1 MRAYFLVALITALVT
16 YLSTWSVRF
25 IAKKYNIHPAI
36 RERDVHKTPI
46 PRIGGLAMF
55 AGLVVG
61 LFAAGS
67 FGWFESIFLDP
78 RPILAIVGAG
88 GLIVLIGLLDDLIE
102 LDWTAKMGGQM
113 AAAWILASSGVQIVS
128 LPIGG
133 LTVGSFGV
141 SLAVTI
147 FVVVLVMNA
156 VNFIDGLDGL
166 AAGVVGIGTFA
177 FFVYSYLLAQQ
188 TSPANYFSTA
198 GLLSAIV
205 LGMVMGFLPHNLRPA
220 KIFMGDSGAMLLGLL
235 MATSAIT
242 VTGNIDPAT
251 VSNQDLLPALIPLAL
266 PVLILILPL
275 LDLFF
280 AVVRRLRRGQSPFA
294 ADREHIHHQL
304 QDIGHSHAGAVWV
317 FYHWTALVSTSILL
331 LFWLEAGPV
340 LVIFGSWL
348 IAALIHTYWPVFR
361 SIRES
366 RKRRKL
372 RKAKQNG

>member
-36 RERDVHKTPI
+36 RDRDVHKTPI

-198 GLLSAIV
+198 GLISAIV
-205 LGMVMGFLPHNLRPA
+205 LGMVVGFLPHNLRPA

-340 LVIFGSWL
+340 MVIFGSWV

-372 RKAKQNG
+372 RKAQQNG

>member
-1 MRAYFLVALITALVT
+1 MRAYFLVALITAVMTFLA
-16 YLSTWSVRF
+16 TWGVRI
-25 IAKKYNIHPAI
+25 IAKRYKIHPAI

-55 AGLVVG
+55 FGLVAGL
-61 LFAAGS
+61 LTAGS
-67 FGWFESIFLDP
+67 FGWFESIFLEP
-78 RPILAIVGAG
+78 GPILAILGAG

-147 FVVVLVMNA
+147 FAVVLVMNA

-177 FFVYSYLLAQQ
+177 FFIYSYLLAQQ
-188 TSPANYFSTA
+188 TSPTNYFSTA
-198 GLLSAIV
+198 GLLSALV
-205 LGMVMGFLPHNLRPA
+205 LGMVAGFLPHNFRPA

-242 VTGNIDPAT
+242 VTGSIDPAT
-251 VSNQDLLPALIPLAL
+251 VTRNDLLPALIPLAL
-266 PVLILILPL
+266 PVMILILPL
-275 LDLFF
+275 LDLLL
-280 AVVRRLRRGQSPFA
+280 AVVRRMRRGQSPFA
-294 ADREHIHHQL
+294 ADKEHIHHQL
-304 QDIGHSHAGAVWV
+304 QDIGHSHQGAVLV
-317 FYHWTALVSTSILL
+317 FYHWTALGSATLL
-331 LFWLEAGPV
+331 LFFWLEIPPV
-340 LVIFGSWL
+340 MVIFGSWL
-348 IAALIHTYWPVFR
+348 IIALIHTYWPVFKR
-361 SIRES
+361 VIRA
-366 RKRRKL
+366 RRRRVSNKL
-372 RKAKQNG
+372 

>member
-1 MRAYFLVALITALVT
+1 MRAYFLVALVTALVT
-16 YLSTWSVRF
+16 FFSTWGVRYF
-25 IAKKYNIHPAI
+25 AKRYNIHPAI
-36 RERDVHKTPI
+36 RERDVHKSPT
-46 PRIGGLAMF
+46 PRIGGLAMYL
-55 AGLVVG
+55 GLVAGV
-61 LFAAGS
+61 AVAGS
-67 FGWFESIFLDP
+67 FGWFESLFLDP
-78 RPILAIVGAG
+78 GPIWAILGAG
-88 GLIVLIGLLDDLIE
+88 GLIIVIGLLDDLIE

-113 AAAWILASSGVQIVS
+113 AAAWILASSGIQIVS

-133 LTVGSFGV
+133 ITVGSFGV
-141 SLAVTI
+141 SLAITM

-166 AAGVVGIGTFA
+166 AAGVVGIGTLA
-177 FFVYSYLLAQQ
+177 FFAYTYLLAQQ

-205 LGMVMGFLPHNLRPA
+205 LGIVVGFLPHNFRPA

-280 AVVRRLRRGQSPFA
+280 AVVRRLSRRQSPFA

-317 FYHWTALVSTSILL
+317 FYHWTALVSTSLL
-331 LFWLEAGPV
+331 LFFWLDAGPV

-348 IAALIHTYWPVFR
+348 ILALIQTYWPVF
-361 SIRES
+361 S
-366 RKRRKL
+366 RVRKF
-372 RKAKQNG
+372 RKALKNGR